1 LPAGNGREWLTLGLN
16 ESDGREDSA
25 MAEVVSGEAV
35 VLELPSAR
43 FPSRMV
49 AIFIDLLVQVVIL
62 ILLLVAILVASP
74 HLNADSARAL
84 LIVSGVLAIVG
95 YPVIFETLSRGR
107 SLGKMALG
115 LRVVSDDGGPERF
128 RQALVRG
135 LASIVEIWGTTGA
148 AALICSMISS
158 RGKRLGDLFAGTFVI
173 QERLPRRA
181 ALPYMFAFIPPPL
194 LGWAQTLELS
204 RLDDQTA
211 EQAAS
216 YLRRLWELTPEA
228 RDEFGLRIGAAVASL
243 VTPPPPPG
251 TPPWAFLAAVLAV
264 RREREMA
271 RLAMHQAAAAPGQY
285 PAAPYPAAQYP
296 GTQYPPTQ
304 HPPTQHPPTQHPPT
318 QHPATQHPATQ
329 YAAQY
334 PATQYAAQYPPAQ
347 HPATQ
352 YPGTQYPPPSFPP
365 AQQPPAQQPGA
376 QQPGAQQPG
385 APQPAVQQPG
395 APQPAAQQPGVPQPA
410 APEPSAPVPAPTVPG
425 QQTPDPETPASGAF
439 TPPV

>member
-1 LPAGNGREWLTLGLN
+1 
-16 ESDGREDSA
+16 
-25 MAEVVSGEAV
+25 
-35 VLELPSAR
+35 
-43 FPSRMV
+43 MV
-49 AIFIDLLVQVVIL
+49 AIFIDMLVQIT
-62 ILLLVAILVASP
+62 VAIALGVAIGFASP

-84 LIVSGVLAIVG
+84 LIVAGVLVVVG

-181 ALPYMFAFIPPPL
+181 ALPPMFAVIPPPL
-194 LGWAQTLELS
+194 LGWAQTIEFS

-216 YLRRLWELTPEA
+216 YLRRLWELAPAA
-228 RDEFGLRIGAAVASL
+228 RDEFGLRIAATVASL

-264 RREREMA
+264 RRQREMA
-271 RLAMHQAAAAPGQY
+271 RLAMHQAAAAP
-285 PAAPYPAAQYP
+285 APYPPAPYP
-296 GTQYPPTQ
+296 VT
-304 HPPTQHPPTQHPPT
+304 
-318 QHPATQHPATQ
+318 
-329 YAAQY
+329 
-334 PATQYAAQYPPAQ
+334 AQYPPA
-347 HPATQ
+347 P
-352 YPGTQYPPPSFPP
+352 Y
-365 AQQPPAQQPGA
+365 
-376 QQPGAQQPG
+376 
-385 APQPAVQQPG
+385 PAVQQP
-395 APQPAAQQPGVPQPA
+395 APWQPAVAM
-410 APEPSAPVPAPTVPG
+410 PSAPAPSAPLPAPAIPG
-425 QQTPDPETPASGAF
+425 QPAPDPEPPASTGFA
-439 TPPV
+439 PPA

>member
-1 LPAGNGREWLTLGLN
+1 LPAGNGCEWLTLGLN
-16 ESDGREDSA
+16 ETDGREGAA

-35 VLELPSAR
+35 VLELPCAR

-49 AIFIDLLVQVVIL
+49 AIFIDLLIQVIL
-62 ILLLVAILVASP
+62 LIVLVVAIIFASA

-84 LIVSGVLAIVG
+84 LIVAGLLAIVG

-135 LASIVEIWGTTGA
+135 LMSIVEIWGTTGA
-148 AALICSMISS
+148 AALISSMVSA

-181 ALPYMFAFIPPPL
+181 ALPPVFAVIPPPL

-216 YLRRLWELTPEA
+216 YLRRLWELTPAA
-228 RDEFGLRIGAAVASL
+228 RDEFGLRIAAAVASL
-243 VTPPPPPG
+243 ITPPPPSG

-271 RLAMHQAAAAPGQY
+271 RLARHQAAAAPGLYQATQYPGAPYPATQY

-296 GTQYPPTQ
+296 
-304 HPPTQHPPTQHPPT
+304 
-318 QHPATQHPATQ
+318 
-329 YAAQY
+329 AAQY
-334 PATQYAAQYPPAQ
+334 PAAQYPA
-347 HPATQ
+347 
-352 YPGTQYPPPSFPP
+352 
-365 AQQPPAQQPGA
+365 
-376 QQPGAQQPG
+376 
-385 APQPAVQQPG
+385 
-395 APQPAAQQPGVPQPA
+395 APQPAASVPSAPPPA
-410 APEPSAPVPAPTVPG
+410 PAPPAPAPPAPAPSAPVPASAIPG
-425 QQTPDPETPASGAF
+425 QQAPDPEPPASGDFA
-439 TPPV
+439 PPV